1 MGEECGVLDL
11 HVLIVFVDAWFVI
24 DLSCV
29 LACNWFLVRIC
40 NCSVVYKLACFR
52 NCRQSIV

>member
-11 HVLIVFVDAWFVI
+11 HVLVVFVDAWLVI

-29 LACNWFLVRIC
+29 LACNCFLVWIC
-40 NCSVVYKLACFR
+40 NCSVVYKLACFW
-52 NCRQSIV
+52 NFRQSRV

>member
-11 HVLIVFVDAWFVI
+11 HVLVVFVDAWLVI

-29 LACNWFLVRIC
+29 LACKTFLVQIC
-40 NCSVVYKLACFR
+40 NCSVVY
-52 NCRQSIV
+52 